1 MTSRADSTEP
11 RDADLV
17 AEAPLPAPEREA
29 ALWARLNAHGD
40 AHARAALIE
49 MHRAFARVVAAT
61 YFGRRIDDDI
71 DFDEYHQ
78 WALLGMIE
86 SVDRFDAARGVGFR
100 TFASRRMHGCILDG
114 LEHATEKQ
122 QQIAVRRRLREE
134 RAADALQA
142 ARAGR
147 GGIGAAIDEGELF
160 AVLAE
165 VGMGL
170 ALGMLLE
177 DTAMVEPARDAVVP
191 DRAYDHAELR
201 QLQGAVH
208 ASIGKLSE
216 QEQLVVRGHY
226 LDDLRF
232 VEIADKLGL
241 TKGRVSQ
248 IHKQAMDK
256 LRATLGT
263 ANSLDLIL

>member
-1 MTSRADSTEP
+1 MTATTDSSDPPDVEALADAPTSAP
-11 RDADLV
+11 GQ
-17 AEAPLPAPEREA
+17 EAQLWLRFRE
-29 ALWARLNAHGD
+29 HGD
-40 AHARAALIE
+40 MAARAALIE
-49 MHRAFARVVAAT
+49 MHRPFARIVAAT

-71 DFDEYHQ
+71 EFDEYHQ

-86 SVDRFDAARGVGFR
+86 SVDRFDMARGAGFR

-114 LEHATEKQ
+114 LERSTEKQ

-134 RAADALQA
+134 RAEDALQS

-147 GGIGAAIDEGELF
+147 GDAGAAVGEAELF

-177 DTAMVEPARDAVVP
+177 GTAMVEPALDAAIP
-191 DRAYDHAELR
+191 DHAYERVELR
-201 QLQGAVH
+201 QLQACVR
-208 ASIGKLSE
+208 ASIGELSE
-216 QEQLVVRGHY
+216 QEQLVVKGHY

-232 VEIADKLGL
+232 VEIAAKLGL

-248 IHKQAMDK
+248 IHKQALDK
-256 LRATLGT
+256 LRARLR
-263 ANSLDLIL
+263 APDSLDLIL

>member
-1 MTSRADSTEP
+1 VTSPADSTDP
-11 RDADLV
+11 IDTDAL
-17 AEAPLPAPEREA
+17 AGAPSPATEQEAQ
-29 ALWARLNAHGD
+29 LWQRVRSHDD

-49 MHRAFARVVAAT
+49 MHRPFARMVAAT

-71 DFDEYHQ
+71 EFDEYHQ

-86 SVDRFDAARGVGFR
+86 SVDRFDASRGVAFR

-114 LEHATEKQ
+114 LERATEKQ

-134 RAADALQA
+134 RVADALQS
-142 ARAGR
+142 ARVGR
-147 GGIGAAIDEGELF
+147 GEGAAVAEADLF

-177 DTAMVEPARDAVVP
+177 GTAMVEPAPDATVP
-191 DRAYDHAELR
+191 DHAYARAELR
-201 QLQGAVH
+201 QLQAAVR
-208 ASIGKLSE
+208 ASIGELSE
-216 QEQLVVRGHY
+216 QEQLVVGGHY
-226 LDDLRF
+226 LEDLRF
-232 VEIADKLGL
+232 VEIAAKLGL

-256 LRATLGT
+256 LRTRLRASD
-263 ANSLDLIL
+263 ALDLIL